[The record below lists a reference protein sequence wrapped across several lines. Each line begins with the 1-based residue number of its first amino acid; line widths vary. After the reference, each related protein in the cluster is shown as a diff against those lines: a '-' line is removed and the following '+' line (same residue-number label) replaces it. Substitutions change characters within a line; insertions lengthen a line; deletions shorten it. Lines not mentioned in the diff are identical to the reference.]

1 MKKLT
6 INNFKSCKNTVVN
19 FGKLTVNLGM
29 NSVGKST
36 VTQAVLLI
44 KELFKQM
51 NQNKLDRYEIS
62 LNGPFDLHLGDYRN
76 LTSSSIEFKIDKIT
90 IPFSDC
96 KNTYKALYK
105 MGKEYNSLKRKDLYK
120 KDLFYLNAERLGPR
134 NYLEID
140 TNKNELCGYHGEYTF
155 HILNEI
161 DGIRKNVES
170 EKVFDRTDKSILTR
184 TQINN
189 WIKYIVP
196 DIEVFPKIEDAA
208 MVTTAKYRQSNVG
221 KMVESTPF
229 NFGFGITYMLP
240 IIVTCLIAEKG
251 SMVIVENPEAHLHPK
266 GQSNMGYFL
275 AQMAHA
281 GVNILCETHS
291 EHIIN
296 GIRRYALKNDMQPN
310 DICLNYFMI
319 EDEQSVAKRVK
330 LNENMEILDW
340 PEGFYDQEEEDLREI
355 IQIRKAK

>member
-6 INNFKSCKNTVVN
+6 INNFKSCKNTGVI

-36 VTQAVLLI
+36 VTQSILLI
-44 KELFKQM
+44 RELF
-51 NQNKLDRYEIS
+51 NKIKLYKSDKYEVS
-62 LNGPFDLHLGDYRN
+62 LNGPFGLHLGDYKN
-76 LTSSSIEFKIDKIT
+76 LTSSNIEFKIDKIT
-90 IPFSDC
+90 IPFLEC
-96 KNTYKALYK
+96 NNIYKALYK
-105 MGKEYNSLKRKDLYK
+105 AGKESNSLKKIDLYK

-134 NYLEID
+134 NFLELNTD
-140 TNKNELCGYHGEYTF
+140 KNELCGYHGEYTF
-155 HILNEI
+155 HILNDI
-161 DGIRKNVES
+161 DSIRKNVES
-170 EKVFDRTDKSILTR
+170 EKCFNEMDKTTLTR
-184 TQINN
+184 IQINN

-196 DIEVFPKIEDAA
+196 DIEVFSQIENAA

-221 KMVESTPF
+221 KTVESTPF
-229 NFGFGITYMLP
+229 NFGFGISYMLP
-240 IIVTCLIAEKG
+240 IIVTCLVAEKE

-275 AQMAHA
+275 AQMAHS

-296 GIRRYALKNDMQPN
+296 GIRRYALKNNMNPE

-319 EDEQSVAKRVK
+319 ENEQSVAKRVK
-330 LNENMEILDW
+330 LNKYMEILEW
-340 PEGFYDQEEEDLREI
+340 PEGFYDQEEQDLREL
-355 IQIRKAK
+355 IQIRKEK